1 MSTKRTVVHVAE
13 TELSERTGMGRVA
26 VHWRAAFVE
35 RGYEFVHIGPAE
47 LGGNYARSLF
57 PLLALRHF
65 HRLGIR
71 NPLLLLHEP
80 VGGVFIR
87 EARPAIVFSHGLEA
101 RGQRLLAQ
109 HEEAGAATSGLRR
122 MTTAPLWKMRTWS
135 AESGLRRAA
144 GLLLINEEDA
154 AYARARYGVPRSR
167 MLVFR
172 NGVNPSSDDA
182 SAASGQSPLTLL
194 FLGTWLKRKGVDV
207 LAAAAKLVQERG
219 HAVRWILGGVGVDA
233 SAVLAMWPRELHAC
247 TEVIQKFDPREEAG
261 LIARCGLYILP
272 SYFEGQPLTLL
283 QAMAGGRCCLAS
295 ATCGQRDLIRH
306 RANGLLHPPGDA
318 VALAAQIEE
327 CLQNPALI
335 ATLGSAAR
343 QSVSDRAWRDVSD
356 EVATFIEKTT
366 TAP

>member
-1 MSTKRTVVHVAE
+1 
-13 TELSERTGMGRVA
+13 MGRVA
-26 VHWRAAFVE
+26 VHWRAALVE

-47 LGGNYARSLF
+47 LSGNYARSLF

-71 NPLLLLHEP
+71 DPLLLLHEP

-87 EARPAIVFSHGLEA
+87 EQRPAIVFSHGLEA
-101 RGQRLLAQ
+101 RGQRLLAH

-135 AESGLRRAA
+135 AESGLRRASA
-144 GLLLINEEDA
+144 LLLINEEDA
-154 AYARARYGVPRSR
+154 AYAHARYSVPRSR

-172 NGVNPSSDDA
+172 NGVNPANDDGD
-182 SAASGQSPLTLL
+182 AASRQSPVTLL

-207 LAAAAKLVQERG
+207 LAAAAKLVQQRG
-219 HAVRWILGGVGVDA
+219 HAVRWVLGGVGVEA
-233 SAVLAMWPRELHAC
+233 ETVLAMWPRELHAC

-261 LIARCGLYILP
+261 LIARCGIYVLP

-295 ATCGQRDLIRH
+295 ATCGQRDLITH
-306 RANGLLHPPGDA
+306 HSNGLLHAPGDA
-318 VALAAQIEE
+318 TALAAQIEE
-327 CLQNPALI
+327 CLRNPALS
-335 ATLGSAAR
+335 AALGSAAR
-343 QSVSDRAWRDVSD
+343 QSVEDRTWRAVSE
-356 EVATFIEKTT
+356 EVVTFIEEM
-366 TAP
+366 TAPK

>member
-1 MSTKRTVVHVAE
+1 MSIKRVVVHVAE

-26 VHWRAAFVE
+26 VHWRAALVK

-65 HRLGIR
+65 HRLGVR
-71 NPLLLLHEP
+71 DPLLLLHEP

-87 EARPAIVFSHGLEA
+87 EQRPAIVFSHGLEA
-101 RGQRLLAQ
+101 RGQRLLA
-109 HEEAGAATSGLRR
+109 HHAEAGAATSGLRKL
-122 MTTAPLWKMRTWS
+122 TTAPLWKMRAWS

-144 GLLLINEEDA
+144 ALLLINEEDA
-154 AYARARYGVPRSR
+154 AYAQARYGVPRSR

-172 NGVNPSSDDA
+172 NGVNPA
-182 SAASGQSPLTLL
+182 TAASVQGPITLL

-219 HAVRWILGGVGVDA
+219 LTVRWVLGGVGEEPA
-233 SAVLAMWPRELHAC
+233 TVLEMWPRELHAC
-247 TEVIQKFDPREEAG
+247 TEIIQKFDPREEAG
-261 LIARCGLYILP
+261 IIARCGIYILP

-335 ATLGSAAR
+335 ATLGSAAQ
-343 QSVSDRAWRDVSD
+343 QSVKDRAWRDVSE
-356 EVATFIEKTT
+356 EVVTFIEKV
-366 TAP
+366 ASSR